1 MNERKYG
8 ALSSSVNPQELSK
21 SVEAFIKVVGGGL
34 ILLGA
39 ITQSDLNQL
48 TNGLTTLVPSVYVIW
63 NFAEL
68 TFGLFRKVVA
78 HFAQK

>member
-1 MNERKYG
+1 MERKYG

-21 SVEAFIKVVGGGL
+21 SVEAFIKIVGGGL

-39 ITQSDLNQL
+39 ITQGDLNQL
-48 TNGLTTLVPSVYVIW
+48 TNGLSTMVPAVYVIW

-68 TFGLFRKVVA
+68 VFGLCRKVVA
-78 HFAQK
+78 HFASK